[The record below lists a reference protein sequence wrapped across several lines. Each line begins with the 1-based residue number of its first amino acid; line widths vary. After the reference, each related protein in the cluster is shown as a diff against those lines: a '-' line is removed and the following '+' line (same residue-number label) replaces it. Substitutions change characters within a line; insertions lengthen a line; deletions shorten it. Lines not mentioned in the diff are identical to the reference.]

1 MRSPKPRVRMP
12 HVSPQEAQEIS
23 GATEGSNQASDS
35 AGPVASPLAAAGA
48 AAAGQKRV
56 RSPEPSSGRTWPSPG
71 PAAVVPKREGQASPS
86 PAPDGL
92 APGQAQGAPPGAAH
106 VQAFIRDLEQR
117 RLAML
122 AANTSSRQS
131 RQQKSLQTAI
141 VYNTALA
148 LQRQRQQQQQQQMAA
163 LAQGAQPQQSAQPGA
178 PNGAQQASP
187 APGPQAEAKTDPEG
201 KAGPASTGAV
211 PASPAPAAPAPAPAA
226 PAQRLPLP
234 PEVQR
239 QILALVFLQQK
250 SQALL
255 IALRDGRAELTP
267 ERSGALGACIE
278 TFSLLTTLMLKS

>member
-1 MRSPKPRVRMP
+1 MP

-148 LQRQRQQQQQQQMAA
+148 LQRQRQQQQQQMAA
-163 LAQGAQPQQSAQPGA
+163 LAQGAQPQQSAQQSAQPGA
-178 PNGAQQASP
+178 PNGAQPASP
-187 APGPQAEAKTDPEG
+187 APGPQPEAKSDPEG
-201 KAGPASTGAV
+201 KAGPAVTGVGSA
-211 PASPAPAAPAPAPAA
+211 PPAPGPPTSAPAA